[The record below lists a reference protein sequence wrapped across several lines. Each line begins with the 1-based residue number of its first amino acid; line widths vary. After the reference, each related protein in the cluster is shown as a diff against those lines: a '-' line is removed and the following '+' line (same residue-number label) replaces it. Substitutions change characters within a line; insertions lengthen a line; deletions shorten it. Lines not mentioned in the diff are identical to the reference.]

1 MKKSVVLIITLFIGL
16 NVFGQVGRN
25 MNDRIPQ
32 TNRQLTEKDIEKR
45 NRLMKERRDEFVSNF
60 LSTLEADD
68 FQKEIIRQNLDTYYD
83 AKMAILK
90 TNFEHHFDRE
100 QAIKKL
106 DDTHFVELEE
116 LISEGDMT
124 KIKEMIKGNFDE
136 SEVKK
141 ENKKKKRRKNKN

>member
-1 MKKSVVLIITLFIGL
+1 MKKSALIIIALFIGFSA
-16 NVFGQVGRN
+16 FGQIGRN

-32 TNRQLTEKDIEKR
+32 TNRQPTEKDIEKR
-45 NRLMKERRDEFVSNF
+45 NRLMKERRDEFVANF

-83 AKMAILK
+83 AKMAIFK

-100 QAIKKL
+100 QAIKEL
-106 DDTHFVELEE
+106 DDTHFVELKE

-141 ENKKKKRRKNKN
+141 EKKKKKRRKNKD